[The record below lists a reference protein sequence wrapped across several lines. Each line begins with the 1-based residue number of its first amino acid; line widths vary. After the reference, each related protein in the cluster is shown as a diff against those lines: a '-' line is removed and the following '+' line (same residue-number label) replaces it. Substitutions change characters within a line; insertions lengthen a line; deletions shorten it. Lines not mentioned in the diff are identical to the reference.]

1 MNHKI
6 IVTVV
11 LLIIIAVLAILLPAS
26 LFTVDETQQAI
37 VTQLGKYVR
46 TVIEP
51 GLHFRIPILQSAH
64 KFEDRILEYDADA
77 AKIITSDKKHL
88 VIDNYAR
95 WRIVDPLKLYET
107 VRNEFGAQARLDDI
121 VFSEI
126 REELARHTLTE
137 IVSVNR
143 EAIMDEVGQQ
153 CDVKAREYGIQVI
166 DVRIKRAD
174 LPSEVAHSVYARMKA
189 ERQRIA
195 KKYRSEGEEEAVKIK
210 AITNK
215 EKTILLAESY
225 RQAEKLR
232 GEGDAEAI
240 KIYADAFERDPEFY
254 TFVRT
259 LQAYEKS
266 LKQQTTVVLPADSEF
281 FKYLSSPTNQAA
293 GQ

>member
-1 MNHKI
+1 VNRAI
-6 IVTVV
+6 ITAVV
-11 LLIIIAVLAILLPAS
+11 LLILIVIGLSGA
-26 LFTVDETQQAI
+26 LFTVDEKEQAI

-46 TVIEP
+46 TVTEP
-51 GLHFRIPILQSAH
+51 GLKFKVPFLQSVH
-64 KFEDRILEYDADA
+64 KFEDRVLEYDAAA

-95 WRIVDPLKLYET
+95 WRIVDPLKVYQT
-107 VRNEFGAQARLDDI
+107 VRNEFGGQARLDDI

-143 EAIMDEVGQQ
+143 EAIMNEVGRQ
-153 CDVKAREYGIQVI
+153 CNEKAREYGIEVI

-195 KKYRSEGEEEAVKIK
+195 KKYRSEGEEAAVKIK
-210 AITNK
+210 ALTDK

-225 RQAEKLR
+225 RKAEKLR

-240 KIYADAFERDPEFY
+240 KVYAQAFEKDPEFY
-254 TFVRT
+254 SFVRT
-259 LQAYEKS
+259 LESYEKS
-266 LKQQTTVVLPADSEF
+266 LKRDTTVVLPSDSEF
-281 FKYLSSPTNQAA
+281 FRYLSPPIKE
-293 GQ
+293 

>member
-1 MNHKI
+1 MNPKIVIPIFLVI
-6 IVTVV
+6 IV
-11 LLIIIAVLAILLPAS
+11 IIGLTAS
-26 LFTVDETQQAI
+26 LFTVDETEQVI

-46 TVIEP
+46 TVAEP
-51 GLHFRIPILQSAH
+51 GLNFKIPFLQSVH
-64 KFEDRILEYDADA
+64 SFEDRVLEYDAA
-77 AKIITSDKKHL
+77 AAPIITSDKKHL

-95 WRIVDPLKLYET
+95 WRIVDPLKLFQT
-107 VRNEFGAQARLDDI
+107 VRDETGAQARLDDI

-143 EAIMDEVGQQ
+143 EAIMQDVGEQ
-153 CDVKAREYGIQVI
+153 CNTKAREYGIEVI

-195 KKYRSEGEEEAVKIK
+195 KQYRSEGEEAAVKIR
-210 AITNK
+210 ATTDK

-225 RQAEKLR
+225 KQAQKLR

-240 KIYADAFERDPEFY
+240 KIYAQAFEKDPEFFA
-254 TFVRT
+254 FVKT
-259 LQAYEKS
+259 LEAYEKS
-266 LKQQTTVVLPADSEF
+266 LGSDTTVILQTDSEF
-281 FKYLSSPTNQAA
+281 FQYLSPPKQ
-293 GQ
+293 